1 MNKNIS
7 FNIIIPIIRFLAEKI
22 IGIKFLMKV
31 YMLEMKYQKNYPQ
44 AYNIAFQNIDKKNMI
59 KLLELVNYT
68 MKEINGSKNNQILL
82 LKRILISMNYILSF
96 NN

>member
-44 AYNIAFQNIDKKNMI
+44 DYNIAFQNIDKKKYDKTIRISQLYDERN
-59 KLLELVNYT
+59 KW
-68 MKEINGSKNNQILL
+68 
-82 LKRILISMNYILSF
+82 LKK
-96 NN
+96 

>member
-44 AYNIAFQNIDKKNMI
+44 AYNIAFQNIDQKKYDKTIRIIQLYDERN
-59 KLLELVNYT
+59 KW
-68 MKEINGSKNNQILL
+68 
-82 LKRILISMNYILSF
+82 LKK
-96 NN
+96 

>member
-22 IGIKFLMKV
+22 IGIKCLMKV

-44 AYNIAFQNIDKKNMI
+44 AYNIAFQNIDQKKYDKTIRIIQLYDERN
-59 KLLELVNYT
+59 KW
-68 MKEINGSKNNQILL
+68 
-82 LKRILISMNYILSF
+82 LKK
-96 NN
+96 

>member
-7 FNIIIPIIRFLAEKI
+7 FNIIIPIIRYLAEKI

-44 AYNIAFQNIDKKNMI
+44 AYNIAFQNIDKKKYDKTIRISQLYDERN
-59 KLLELVNYT
+59 KW
-68 MKEINGSKNNQILL
+68 
-82 LKRILISMNYILSF
+82 LKK
-96 NN
+96 

>member
-44 AYNIAFQNIDKKNMI
+44 VYNIAFQNIDKKKYDKTIRISQLYDERN
-59 KLLELVNYT
+59 KW
-68 MKEINGSKNNQILL
+68 
-82 LKRILISMNYILSF
+82 LKK
-96 NN
+96 